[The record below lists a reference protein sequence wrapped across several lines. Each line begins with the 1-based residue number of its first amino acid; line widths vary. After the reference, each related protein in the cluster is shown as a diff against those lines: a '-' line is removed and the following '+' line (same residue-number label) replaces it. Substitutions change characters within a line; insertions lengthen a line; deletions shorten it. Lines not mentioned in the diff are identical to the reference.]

1 MAANEIIRN
10 TLKFVTDSVTTLS
23 ITTLCD
29 LIYRCLAKSK
39 YYEKGVKDEI
49 PSDLKKAYLKP
60 PEGGDTS
67 NVAWARMPVR
77 CSLSTPTNRCYLIET
92 HHILHKQSKNKQ
104 HLESQKINN
113 LLRNSYLVNTQRGS
127 LLILIT
133 SDP

>member
-1 MAANEIIRN
+1 MAANEIIHN

-23 ITTLCD
+23 ITILCD

-49 PSDLKKAYLKP
+49 PSDLKKVYLKP

-67 NVAWARMPVR
+67 NVAWARMTVR
-77 CSLSTPTNRCYLIET
+77 YSFNSNQSIGCYLIE
-92 HHILHKQSKNKQ
+92 HKQSKNKQ
-104 HLESQKINN
+104 HIEPLKINN
-113 LLRNSYLVNTQRGS
+113 LLRNSYLVNTQHGS
-127 LLILIT
+127 LLISIT